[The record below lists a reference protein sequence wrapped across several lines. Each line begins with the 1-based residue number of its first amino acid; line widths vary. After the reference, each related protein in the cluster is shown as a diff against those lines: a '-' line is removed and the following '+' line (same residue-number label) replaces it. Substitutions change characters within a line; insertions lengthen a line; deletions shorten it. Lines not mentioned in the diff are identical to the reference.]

1 MIRIARMTLALL
13 LAVGGLSAQLG
24 TPSTARAASGGWK
37 ACAARP
43 VPLPSPRVLDP
54 ALQDRIQ
61 QRVSTWRENRR
72 TRYPG
77 LSVAL
82 RWDDGRAA
90 TAVSGVADSNSGR
103 KVAPATAFAL
113 ASVSKPFTAALA
125 LLLDACGVMP
135 LSTRAASLVPYA
147 DVRSEATIE
156 DLLRHEGGMS
166 DWLTDKYTR
175 MNWLIQH
182 PNGKVGPKT
191 AVQNLLPRGEIGDF
205 DYSNSSFTLIT
216 LAAEKAT
223 GVSWRELL
231 QELIIKPLGL
241 KETAFGPVAGASRTH
256 IWSRGKM
263 RPFGQPGWGPTRSAA
278 AILRGAGDLFATPRD
293 LAKFGEL
300 LWGDRLLEGSQ
311 TQLINGIANLTGLP
325 WSYTVGTMMDRS
337 WLGTLR
343 TYGHTGGY
351 SGASTTLRRI
361 PELGVTIAVTANG
374 IGTPGNYADDLA
386 INLIDL
392 LDVAAPSSA
401 QAIAGVSGVG
411 LTAAARANPE
421 PFPVVTPAGL
431 LVCGDG
437 SAASGSATTGGT
449 LGWQDLSSGADGSED
464 DDWSGRATALAELP
478 DGRLLAGGVALT
490 RAGGVAVKGLAVRDP
505 KSGAWSPFASLT
517 RADGTVAT
525 VTAISVDSARERL
538 FVGGDFTTVATKARR
553 TAAKGIAM
561 LNLKSGRW
569 SALSDGLRGSVLV
582 RAISIDPTSGRIAA
596 GGRFTVPGKA
606 KSVNVGVW
614 DAASGWIQL
623 KASSASG
630 AMGGLVES
638 VALTSSGVV
647 HAGGH
652 LLIGDDEALVARWS
666 TAAGGWS
673 ASATSSTLG
682 DAPRAFAVDAGGALI
697 TGTGIGWYG
706 SPLVRE
712 SALSGYGWERVG
724 GGLTLSRRIA
734 WISAL
739 AQVPG
744 GRVAVG
750 GAFDAS
756 GGTSLRNVAIWDP
769 ANQGFT
775 ALGTGLL
782 AAPDALTSSTH
793 SLAYATLRLRSTEPG
808 GTGRTCVTAWGVP
821 APAAPATPT
830 LTATRRSITVRWA
843 AASSGSTPTG
853 WVAETRSSGRAMR
866 SCVAVA
872 PLLTCTISELNA
884 GTKYSVRLRA
894 YTVPAGPSP
903 QSVAMKVTTKR

>member
-1 MIRIARMTLALL
+1 MIRIARLTLSLL

-77 LSVAL
+77 LSVAV
-82 RWDDGRAA
+82 RWDDGRAV

-103 KVAPATAFAL
+103 KVTPGTPFAL

-166 DWLTDKYTR
+166 DWLTDRYTR
-175 MNWLIQH
+175 MSWLIQN

-300 LWGDRLLEGSQ
+300 LWGDRLLEGGQ

-337 WLGTLR
+337 WLGALR

-361 PELGVTIAVTANG
+361 PELGVTVAVTANG
-374 IGTPGNYADDLA
+374 MGTPGNYADDLA

-401 QAIAGVSGVG
+401 QAIAGGTGAG
-411 LTAAARANPE
+411 LAAALRANPE
-421 PFPVVTPAGL
+421 PFPVEVAPPFA
-431 LVCGDG
+431 VCGDG
-437 SAASGSATTGGT
+437 STGGA
-449 LGWQDLSSGADGSED
+449 GERWADLNSGAGED
-464 DDWSGRATALAELP
+464 WRGVVTSMVELP
-478 DGRLLAGGVALT
+478 GGALLVAGRGLT
-490 RAGGVAVKGLAVRDP
+490 RAGGRAVQGVASR
-505 KSGAWSPFASLT
+505 SPVTGKWTSFASFF
-517 RADGTVAT
+517 RADGGVAD
-525 VTAISVDSARERL
+525 VHAMRVDRVRRTL
-538 FVGGDFTTVATKARR
+538 YVGGDFTSMRSGSSRIRAS
-553 TAAKGIAM
+553 GIVQ
-561 LNLKSGRW
+561 LDLKSGRW
-569 SALSDGLRGSVLV
+569 SPVGGGVKGGSPIV
-582 RAISIDPTSGRIAA
+582 RALALDEGSGRLAVAGRFISA
-596 GGRFTVPGKA
+596 GGKRSP
-606 KSVNVGVW
+606 
-614 DAASGWIQL
+614 
-623 KASSASG
+623 
-630 AMGGLVES
+630 S
-638 VALTSSGVV
+638 VALWTSGSGWRAINASSNAELQGEGQAVTISA
-647 HAGGH
+647 AGAVSVSGY
-652 LLIGDDEALVARWS
+652 LTVGSSPARIARWS
-666 TAAGGWS
+666 PESNAWRALAT
-673 ASATSSTLG
+673 SATIA
-682 DAPRAFAVDAGGALI
+682 DAPRALSLTPSGELAA
-697 TGTGIGWYG
+697 GTGVGWYG
-706 SPLVRE
+706 APLIKE
-712 SALSGYGWERVG
+712 SLLSGYGWETLGQGVALPRKATWISAMTETLGGEILVGGSFTQAGSTSALRIARWSPTADTLSPIG
-724 GGLTLSRRIA
+724 GGLSTE
-734 WISAL
+734 
-739 AQVPG
+739 
-744 GRVAVG
+744 
-750 GAFDAS
+750 
-756 GGTSLRNVAIWDP
+756 
-769 ANQGFT
+769 
-775 ALGTGLL
+775 
-782 AAPDALTSSTH
+782 PDALASSANA
-793 SLAYATLRLRSTEPG
+793 LAYAATRLRGGPG
-808 GTGRTCVTAWGVP
+808 ERGRLCISAWSAP
-821 APAAPATPT
+821 APLSSPLPK
-830 LTATRRSITVRWA
+830 LTATRRTVRVEPA
-843 AASSGSTPTG
+843 TPLLPGVSGF
-853 WVAETRSSGRAMR
+853 R
-866 SCVAVA
+866 AVA
-872 PLLTCTISELNA
+872 RGANGTSRTCTATRAENSCTISGLA
-884 GTKYSVRLRA
+884 PGGA
-894 YTVPAGPSP
+894 YRVTLQAYAVPAGPGPASE
-903 QSVAMKVTTKR
+903 AVTVKTTR

>member
-135 LSTRAASLVPYA
+135 LSTRAASLVSYA

-421 PFPVVTPAGL
+421 PFPVVTPAG
-431 LVCGDG
+431 
-437 SAASGSATTGGT
+437 
-449 LGWQDLSSGADGSED
+449 
-464 DDWSGRATALAELP
+464 
-478 DGRLLAGGVALT
+478 
-490 RAGGVAVKGLAVRDP
+490 
-505 KSGAWSPFASLT
+505 
-517 RADGTVAT
+517 
-525 VTAISVDSARERL
+525 
-538 FVGGDFTTVATKARR
+538 
-553 TAAKGIAM
+553 
-561 LNLKSGRW
+561 
-569 SALSDGLRGSVLV
+569 
-582 RAISIDPTSGRIAA
+582 
-596 GGRFTVPGKA
+596 
-606 KSVNVGVW
+606 
-614 DAASGWIQL
+614 
-623 KASSASG
+623 
-630 AMGGLVES
+630 
-638 VALTSSGVV
+638 
-647 HAGGH
+647 
-652 LLIGDDEALVARWS
+652 
-666 TAAGGWS
+666 
-673 ASATSSTLG
+673 
-682 DAPRAFAVDAGGALI
+682 
-697 TGTGIGWYG
+697 
-706 SPLVRE
+706 
-712 SALSGYGWERVG
+712 
-724 GGLTLSRRIA
+724 
-734 WISAL
+734 
-739 AQVPG
+739 
-744 GRVAVG
+744 
-750 GAFDAS
+750 
-756 GGTSLRNVAIWDP
+756 
-769 ANQGFT
+769 
-775 ALGTGLL
+775 
-782 AAPDALTSSTH
+782 
-793 SLAYATLRLRSTEPG
+793 
-808 GTGRTCVTAWGVP
+808 
-821 APAAPATPT
+821 
-830 LTATRRSITVRWA
+830 
-843 AASSGSTPTG
+843 
-853 WVAETRSSGRAMR
+853 
-866 SCVAVA
+866 
-872 PLLTCTISELNA
+872 
-884 GTKYSVRLRA
+884 
-894 YTVPAGPSP
+894 
-903 QSVAMKVTTKR
+903 